1 MKFLEKFHGRKKAK
15 DDVGFGD
22 LIVLKTPFSPQIRRI
37 GIRKA
42 FDELLRSLRAYV
54 GEDFL
59 ATTKFTVAYPVN
71 NNMFLM
77 TNGLNYVK
85 EDCQLRLRCGE
96 DEGVLSHWETTKCK
110 VR

>member
-1 MKFLEKFHGRKKAK
+1 M
-15 DDVGFGD
+15 
-22 LIVLKTPFSPQIRRI
+22 IVLKTPFSPQIRRI
-37 GIRKA
+37 GIRSA

-71 NNMFLM
+71 KNMFLM

-85 EDCQLRLRCGE
+85 EDCQLRLSRAE
-96 DEGVLSHWETTKCK
+96 RMRVVLSH
-110 VR
+110 